1 MFDHSFIPM
10 SSVVILATQSSSA
23 AANFPI
29 TLPGVIALM
38 AVFFVGTLVV
48 SKLSVRAGVPSILG
62 VLLLGIFTDVDLVR
76 QFLTPQI
83 IEVLQSSSLALL
95 LFYAGLT
102 TNFSQLKGL
111 FRFSLMLAV
120 GGVVVSSLSFA
131 LSIWLVSS
139 ACHYLF
145 PVIPNLPVSV
155 CFLTAACIG
164 STDAGAT
171 ANVLTSVKDLVP
183 ERVKRVIEFESS
195 LNDPAAILFLSASA
209 GLFVALQKPELQPA
223 IVLAKEVQVFLRSVG
238 SGIMCGLILA
248 YISQYLLHKVLINRN
263 QVLVL
268 GMSIAMAA
276 FGITTLIGGSGFVA
290 AFVTGV
296 FLSNNIYSSPHIT
309 PELMED
315 SLQPFNTMMELVVF
329 LLFGLLFDPK
339 YISSYWLPGLLI
351 ALALMFIVRPLSVLV
366 FRMIS
371 PLSNRET
378 ALICWCGLRGAVPL
392 ALTYTVGVELPE
404 VTGLSGEPL
413 EAIKTYVQT
422 LVFLV
427 VILNLSIQGFTLPH
441 VCRWLGFSPV
451 TPD

>member
-1 MFDHSFIPM
+1 
-10 SSVVILATQSSSA
+10 
-23 AANFPI
+23 
-29 TLPGVIALM
+29 
-38 AVFFVGTLVV
+38 
-48 SKLSVRAGVPSILG
+48 
-62 VLLLGIFTDVDLVR
+62 
-76 QFLTPQI
+76 
-83 IEVLQSSSLALL
+83 
-95 LFYAGLT
+95 
-102 TNFSQLKGL
+102 
-111 FRFSLMLAV
+111 
-120 GGVVVSSLSFA
+120 
-131 LSIWLVSS
+131 
-139 ACHYLF
+139 
-145 PVIPNLPVSV
+145 
-155 CFLTAACIG
+155 
-164 STDAGAT
+164 
-171 ANVLTSVKDLVP
+171 
-183 ERVKRVIEFESS
+183 
-195 LNDPAAILFLSASA
+195 
-209 GLFVALQKPELQPA
+209 
-223 IVLAKEVQVFLRSVG
+223 
-238 SGIMCGLILA
+238 MCGLILA

>member
-171 ANVLTSVKDLVP
+171 TNVLTSVKDLVP

>member
-1 MFDHSFIPM
+1 MHTDHLPSMFQLFHLIAQVSVPTHSFAI
-10 SSVVILATQSSSA
+10 S
-23 AANFPI
+23 
-29 TLPGVIALM
+29 LPGVIAM
-38 AVFFVGTLVV
+38 MSAFFVGTLLV
-48 SKLSVRAGVPSILG
+48 SKLSVRAGLPSILG
-62 VLLLGIFTDVDLVR
+62 VLLLGMYTDVDLVR

-83 IEVLQSSSLALL
+83 IEVLHSSSLSLL

-111 FRFSLMLAV
+111 FRFSIMLAV
-120 GGVVVSSLSFA
+120 GGVVVSSLAFA
-131 LSIWLVSS
+131 LSIWLISLG
-139 ACHYLF
+139 CHAIV
-145 PVIPNLPVSV
+145 PSIPLLPVSV

-171 ANVLTSVKDLVP
+171 ANVLMSVKDLVP

-209 GLFVALQKPELQPA
+209 GLFVAMQKPELEPA
-223 IVLAKEVQVFLRSVG
+223 IVLAKEVQVFLRNVG

-248 YISQYLLHKVLINRN
+248 YISQYILHKVLINRN

-276 FGITTLIGGSGFVA
+276 FGFTTLIGGSGFVA

-329 LLFGLLFDPK
+329 LLFGLLFDPT
-339 YISSYWLPGLLI
+339 YVSDYWLPGLLV
-351 ALALMFIVRPLSVLV
+351 ALALMLIVRPLSVLV
-366 FRMIS
+366 FKRIS

-392 ALTYTVGVELPE
+392 ALTYTVGVQLPA
-404 VTGLSGEPL
+404 VTGFSGDVL
-413 EAIKTYVQT
+413 ESVQAYVQT
-422 LVFLV
+422 LVFIV
-427 VILNLSIQGFTLPH
+427 VILNLSIQGFSLPH
-441 VCRWLGFSPV
+441 FCRWLGFSPA
-451 TPD
+451 TPN

>member
-1 MFDHSFIPM
+1 MNICSPLSMLSFIN
-10 SSVVILATQSSSA
+10 LATQPPVVIGS
-23 AANFPI
+23 FPI
-29 TLPGVIALM
+29 SLPGVIAM
-38 AVFFVGTLVV
+38 MSAFFVGSLVV

-62 VLLLGIFTDVDLVR
+62 VLLLGMYTDVDLVR

-83 IEVLQSSSLALL
+83 IEVLHSSSLSLL
-95 LFYAGLT
+95 LFYAGLN

-111 FRFSLMLAV
+111 FRFSVMLAI
-120 GGVVVSSLSFA
+120 GGVVISSLAFA
-131 LSIWLVSS
+131 FSIWLISM
-139 ACHYLF
+139 ACHFFF
-145 PVIPNLPVSV
+145 PVIPLLPVSV

-171 ANVLTSVKDLVP
+171 ANVLMSVSDLVP

-195 LNDPAAILFLSASA
+195 LNDPAAILFLSASV
-209 GLFVALQKPELQPA
+209 GLFVAMQSPELKPA
-223 IVLAKEVQVFLRSVG
+223 IVLAKELQVFLRSVG
-238 SGIMCGLILA
+238 SGIMCGLILS
-248 YISQYLLHKVLINRN
+248 YISQFFLHKVLINRN

-276 FGITTLIGGSGFVA
+276 FGFTTLIGGSGFVA

-339 YISSYWLPGLLI
+339 YVSFYWLPGLLV
-351 ALALMFIVRPLSVLV
+351 ALALMLLVRPFSVLV
-366 FRMIS
+366 FKAIS

-404 VTGLSGEPL
+404 VTGLSGDSL
-413 EAIKTYVQT
+413 ETIKAYVQT
-422 LVFLV
+422 LVFVV

-441 VCRWLGFSPV
+441 FCRWLGFSAA